1 MKAKTLVLLALTACG
16 LAASGCRSPY
26 YADKGAG
33 LGALVG
39 AGAGALVADA
49 TGGQAES
56 GALIGAGLGAITGA
70 TVGDSMDQMQ
80 AENRAAI
87 AAQLGRQVPAGAA
100 TIDEVVAM
108 SQQGVDP
115 RLISNYIKT
124 SGVAA
129 PPSAADVIYM
139 HNNGVATDVIQTMQN
154 PPAPQ
159 AVAAAPAQPVIV
171 EEHYYEPAFYG
182 PPPCYGPRH
191 RYGYRHRPRGGVS
204 WGVSITK

>member
-1 MKAKTLVLLALTACG
+1 MKATTLVLTLLATCG

-49 TGGQAES
+49 TGGEAES
-56 GALIGAGLGAITGA
+56 GALIGAGLGALTGA

-159 AVAAAPAQPVIV
+159 AVATAPAQPVIV
-171 EEHYYEPAFYG
+171 EEHYYEPAFFG
-182 PPPCYGPRH
+182 PPPCYGPGH
-191 RYGYRHRPRGGVS
+191 HYGYRHRPRGRVS